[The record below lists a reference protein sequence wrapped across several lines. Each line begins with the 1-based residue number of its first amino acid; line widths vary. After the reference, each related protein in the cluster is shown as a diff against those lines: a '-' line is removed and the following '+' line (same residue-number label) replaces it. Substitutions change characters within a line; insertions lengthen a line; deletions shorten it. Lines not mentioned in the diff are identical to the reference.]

1 MGLKNLISKKN
12 ENKLKVDI
20 KVKFNIGSKPH
31 EENFKAYALFGKWYV
46 NNFKRVRII
55 DIQVEGDY

>member
-1 MGLKNLISKKN
+1 MGAKKFIKKKN

-31 EENFKAYALFGKWYV
+31 EKTFEAYALFGKWYAE
-46 NNFKRVRII
+46 NFKRVKIVDI
-55 DIQVEGDY
+55 DVDGNY